1 MLLKQLQEH
10 QLSLTADILYNM
22 INFNN
27 KTFLITGA
35 GGIGAETA
43 VLLNQY
49 GARILLLDISEE
61 NLQNTLLRLNGDNK
75 SYICDFSNIE
85 GIEPI
90 IKSIIKETGPIDGFV
105 HCVGV
110 GSVRPLKMSKY
121 DFMLKVMNI
130 NFFSFIEIIRCIS
143 GKNCFNPEGMNI
155 VGISA
160 IGAYLGNSTKTAYC
174 ASKGAMNAAVRC
186 IAKELAPKNIRI
198 NTVAP
203 GVTDTP
209 MAKIAED
216 YGTGSEEH
224 KQILMRQYLGICQPI
239 DIANT
244 VAFLMSDMSRM
255 ITGNCIA
262 VDGGKL
268 SS

>member
-1 MLLKQLQEH
+1 MRGFDF
-10 QLSLTADILYNM
+10 S
-22 INFNN
+22 N
-27 KTFLITGA
+27 KKFLVSGA

-43 VLLNQY
+43 KLLNSC
-49 GARILLLDISEE
+49 GASIILLDISED
-61 NLQNTLLRLNGDNK
+61 NLNSVIVSLEKGDNK
-75 SYICDFSNIE
+75 AYICDFSNID
-85 GIEPI
+85 GIEQV
-90 IKSIIKETGPIDGFV
+90 IKQIVAENGPVDGFV
-105 HCVGV
+105 HCVGI

-130 NFFSFIEIIRCIS
+130 NFFSFVEIVRCLS
-143 GKNCFNPEGMNI
+143 SKGRYNPEGMNV
-155 VGISA
+155 VGVSA
-160 IGAYLGNSTKTAYC
+160 LGAFLGNSTKTAYC

-186 IAKELAPKNIRI
+186 MAKELAPKIIRGS
-198 NTVAP
+198 TVAP

-209 MAKIAED
+209 MARAAED
-216 YGTGSEEH
+216 YGSDSEEH
-224 KQILMRQYLGICQPI
+224 RMILARQYMGVCQPL

-244 VAFLMSDMSRM
+244 IAFLLSDMSRM

>member
-1 MLLKQLQEH
+1 MKGIDFTGKRFIV
-10 QLSLTADILYNM
+10 S
-22 INFNN
+22 
-27 KTFLITGA
+27 GA

-43 VLLNQY
+43 KLLNSF
-49 GARILLLDISEE
+49 GASIILLDISEE
-61 NLQNTLLRLNGDNK
+61 NLNNTLASLEGADNK
-75 SYICDFSNIE
+75 TYICDFSNVE
-85 GIEPI
+85 GIEI
-90 IKSIIKETGPIDGFV
+90 VIKQITDENGPVDGFV
-105 HCVGV
+105 HCVGI

-130 NFFSFIEIIRCIS
+130 NFFSFIEIVRCLS
-143 GKNCFNPEGMNI
+143 NKGRYNPEGMNV

-160 IGAYLGNSTKTAYC
+160 LGAYLGNSTKTAYC

-186 IAKELAPKNIRI
+186 MAKELAPKGIRV

-209 MAKIAED
+209 MARAAED
-216 YGTGSEEH
+216 YGSDSEEH
-224 KQILMRQYLGICQPI
+224 KMILSRQYLGICQPV
-239 DIANT
+239 DIANAIT
-244 VAFLMSDMSRM
+244 FLMSDLSKM
-255 ITGNCIA
+255 ITGTCLP

>member
-1 MLLKQLQEH
+1 MKGIDFTGKRFVV
-10 QLSLTADILYNM
+10 S
-22 INFNN
+22 
-27 KTFLITGA
+27 GA

-43 VLLNQY
+43 KVLNGY
-49 GARILLLDISEE
+49 GASIILLDISEE
-61 NLQNTLLRLNGDNK
+61 NLNNVLASLEGSDNK
-75 SYICDFSNIE
+75 AYTCDFSNIE
-85 GIEPI
+85 GIEPV
-90 IKSIIKETGPIDGFV
+90 IKQITKESGPVDGFV

-130 NFFSFIEIIRCIS
+130 NFFSFVEIVRCLS
-143 GKNCFNPEGMNI
+143 NKGRYNPEGMKV

-160 IGAYLGNSTKTAYC
+160 LGAYLGNSTKTAYC

-186 IAKELAPKNIRI
+186 MAKELAPKGIRV

-209 MAKIAED
+209 MARAAED
-216 YGTGSEEH
+216 YGSDSEEH
-224 KQILMRQYLGICQPI
+224 KLILARQYLGVCQPV
-239 DIANT
+239 DIANAI
-244 VAFLMSDMSRM
+244 AFLMSDLSKM
-255 ITGNCIA
+255 ITGTCLP

>member
-1 MLLKQLQEH
+1 MRGFDF
-10 QLSLTADILYNM
+10 S
-22 INFNN
+22 N
-27 KTFLITGA
+27 KKFLVSGA

-43 VLLNQY
+43 KLLNSL
-49 GARILLLDISEE
+49 GASIILLDISED
-61 NLQNTLLRLNGDNK
+61 NLNNVLKSLEIGDNK
-75 SYICDFSNIE
+75 AYICDFSNID
-85 GIEPI
+85 GIEQVVKQI
-90 IKSIIKETGPIDGFV
+90 VAENGHVDGFV
-105 HCVGV
+105 HCVGI

-130 NFFSFIEIIRCIS
+130 NFFSFVEIVRCLS
-143 GKNCFNPEGMNI
+143 SKGRYNPEGMNV
-155 VGISA
+155 VGVSA
-160 IGAYLGNSTKTAYC
+160 LGAFLGNSTKTAYC

-186 IAKELAPKNIRI
+186 MAKELAPKNIRV

-209 MAKIAED
+209 MARAAED
-216 YGTGSEEH
+216 YGSDSEEH
-224 KQILMRQYLGICQPI
+224 RMILARQYLGVCQPL

-244 VAFLMSDMSRM
+244 IAFLMSDMSKM

>member
-1 MLLKQLQEH
+1 MKGYDF
-10 QLSLTADILYNM
+10 T
-22 INFNN
+22 N
-27 KTFLITGA
+27 KKFIVSGA

-43 VLLNQY
+43 KLLNGF
-49 GARILLLDISEE
+49 GARIILLDISEE
-61 NLQNTLLRLNGDNK
+61 NLNRALASLEGDDNK
-75 SYICDFSNIE
+75 AYICDFSNID
-85 GIEPI
+85 GINPV
-90 IKSIIKETGPIDGFV
+90 IKKIVAENGFVDGFV
-105 HCVGV
+105 HCVGI
-110 GSVRPLKMSKY
+110 GSVRPLKISKY

-130 NFFSFIEIIRCIS
+130 NFFSFVEIVRCLS
-143 GKNCFNPEGMNI
+143 NKGSHNPEGMNV

-160 IGAYLGNSTKTAYC
+160 LGAFLGNATKTAYC

-186 IAKELAPKNIRI
+186 MAKELAPKNIRV

-209 MAKIAED
+209 MARAAEECGSD
-216 YGTGSEEH
+216 SEEH
-224 KQILMRQYLGICQPI
+224 KMILARQYMGVCQPL

-244 VAFLMSDMSRM
+244 IAFLMSDMSHM
-255 ITGNCIA
+255 ITGNCIP

>member
-1 MLLKQLQEH
+1 MRGFDF
-10 QLSLTADILYNM
+10 S
-22 INFNN
+22 N
-27 KTFLITGA
+27 KKFLVSGA

-43 VLLNQY
+43 KLLNSC
-49 GARILLLDISEE
+49 GASIILLDISED
-61 NLQNTLLRLNGDNK
+61 NLNSVIGSLEKGDNK
-75 SYICDFSNIE
+75 AYICDFSNID
-85 GIEPI
+85 GIEQV
-90 IKSIIKETGPIDGFV
+90 IKQIVAENGPVDGFV
-105 HCVGV
+105 HCVGI

-130 NFFSFIEIIRCIS
+130 NFFSFVEIVRCLS
-143 GKNCFNPEGMNI
+143 SKGRYNPEGMNV
-155 VGISA
+155 VGVSA
-160 IGAYLGNSTKTAYC
+160 LGAFLGNSTKTAYC

-186 IAKELAPKNIRI
+186 MAKELAPKIIRV

-209 MAKIAED
+209 MARAAED
-216 YGTGSEEH
+216 YGSDSEEH
-224 KQILMRQYLGICQPI
+224 RMILARQYMGVCQPL

-244 VAFLMSDMSRM
+244 IAFLLSDMSRM

>member
-1 MLLKQLQEH
+1 MKGIDF
-10 QLSLTADILYNM
+10 SG
-22 INFNN
+22 
-27 KTFLITGA
+27 KTIMVCGA
-35 GGIGAETA
+35 GGIGSETA
-43 VLLNQY
+43 KLLNGF
-49 GARILLLDISEE
+49 GARIILLDINED
-61 NLQNTLLRLNGDNK
+61 NLLRTVSELHGTGNK
-75 SYICDFSNIE
+75 SYLCDFSKVDEIE
-85 GIEPI
+85 AVIKDI
-90 IKSIIKETGPIDGFV
+90 IKNEGALDGLV

-130 NFFSFIEIIRCIS
+130 NFFSFVEIVRCLSVKGAYNSAGI
-143 GKNCFNPEGMNI
+143 NV

-160 IGAYLGNSTKTAYC
+160 LGAFLGNSTKTAYC

-186 IAKELAPKNIRI
+186 LAKELASKNIRV

-209 MAKIAED
+209 MARAAED
-216 YGTGSEEH
+216 YGTDSEEF
-224 KQILMRQYLGICQPI
+224 KTILSRQYLGICQPL

-244 VAFLMSDMSRM
+244 IAFLMSDMSKM
-255 ITGNCIA
+255 ITGTCIS

-268 SS
+268 TS